1 MLRVLFCMLIIGLLE
16 MWMKDK
22 WKENEGNT
30 FEIAMSI
37 LMGAWIVSGA
47 NLIW

>member
-1 MLRVLFCMLIIGLLE
+1 MLRILFCMLIIGLIE

-22 WKENEGNT
+22 WKESDRNT